1 MLLSFSLENASG
13 KKSILNGWCCK
24 LGAGLALQKADSEM
38 EVSLQDVYQWMFL
51 AVTPMAGREEKQNWR
66 EGIDDLRCRPSDGRH
81 HFSWSGP
88 SELYQ
93 VVAGGPGR
101 PSHWV
106 QATLGRGHGLGQN
119 SSLQLRQPQK
129 AAPWPHALMLSAAGK
144 ISHPFLKRG
153 LAVAAPTTVLY
164 VYLESKGQWFKQS
177 EVLQL
182 VEMSS

>member
-13 KKSILNGWCCK
+13 KKSVLNGWCCK

-38 EVSLQDVYQWMFL
+38 EMNLQDVYQGMFL
-51 AVTPMAGREEKQNWR
+51 GVTPMAGMKEKQNWA
-66 EGIDDLRCRPSDGRH
+66 EGRDDLWCRPSDSH
-81 HFSWSGP
+81 PHFSWSGP

-93 VVAGGPGR
+93 VVAGGPGP

-106 QATLGRGHGLGQN
+106 QATPGRGHGLGQN

-129 AAPWPHALMLSAAGK
+129 AAPWPHALTLSAAGK
-144 ISHPFLKRG
+144 TSHPFLKRG
-153 LAVAAPTTVLY
+153 VAVAAPTTVLY
-164 VYLESKGQWFKQS
+164 VYLESKGHWFKQS
-177 EVLQL
+177 EGLQL